1 MADATKLTNVPLQT
15 ELDELVI
22 VIPAVTTGFTV
33 TPITLE
39 EAVLPP
45 VQGSPEV
52 TTQATRSLLTGI
64 YVKTEL
70 FGPVLTPLTFHWY
83 TGVLPPFVDMVDN
96 ATGVPE
102 QTVVDVA
109 VIEILTGSGGFTV
122 MATVLDVAGFPV
134 GQIALEMSSQVIAL
148 LLTGVYA

>member
-1 MADATKLTNVPLQT
+1 ML
-15 ELDELVI
+15 I
-22 VIPAVTTGFTV
+22 
-33 TPITLE
+33 
-39 EAVLPP
+39 
-45 VQGSPEV
+45 
-52 TTQATRSLLTGI
+52 
-64 YVKTEL
+64 
-70 FGPVLTPLTFHWY
+70 PLTFHWY

>member
-70 FGPVLTPLTFHWY
+70 FGPVLTPLTFHWKIGKVPPLVNVAANVTDAPAH
-83 TGVLPPFVDMVDN
+83 TGLALEEIERD
-96 ATGVPE
+96 GVTFGNTTTLREPG
-102 QTVVDVA
+102 DVA
-109 VIEILTGSGGFTV
+109 VV
-122 MATVLDVAGFPV
+122 
-134 GQIALEMSSQVIAL
+134 
-148 LLTGVYA
+148 